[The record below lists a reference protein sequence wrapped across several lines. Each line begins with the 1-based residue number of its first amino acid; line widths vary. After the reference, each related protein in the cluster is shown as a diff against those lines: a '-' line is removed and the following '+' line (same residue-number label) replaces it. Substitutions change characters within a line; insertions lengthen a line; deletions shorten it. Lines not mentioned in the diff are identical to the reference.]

1 MRLASVH
8 IENVRAIA
16 FLDLPL
22 HPSLT
27 VLHGNNASG
36 KTSVLRAIAVALGRV
51 SKAVSGKPAVE
62 FDALDVRD
70 GEFVAKTKVQTTD
83 GLSWSAAGFS
93 YDVPKKARRAGQQED
108 TKALRGHVEALRQKI
123 DAGDNVTL
131 PVLAFYDTERAVADL
146 PQRRRDFRETFDRFD
161 AYEDR
166 KSTRLNSSH

>member
-1 MRLASVH
+1 MRLSSVH
-8 IENVRAIA
+8 IENLRAIA

-70 GEFVAKTKVQTTD
+70 GEFVAKTKVQKTD
-83 GLSWSAAGFS
+83 GLLWSAAGLW
-93 YDVPKKARRAGQQED
+93 YAVPKKARQAGQQED
-108 TKALRGHVEALRQKI
+108 KKDLSETVAALRQKI
-123 DAGDNVTL
+123 DAGVNVTTH
-131 PVLAFYDTERAVADL
+131 VVAVNDKEAEK
-146 PQRRRDFRETFDRFD
+146 REEGKD
-161 AYEDR
+161 
-166 KSTRLNSSH
+166 

>member
-1 MRLASVH
+1 MRISDWSSDVCSSDLPAARPDRPPVSADRSAAPGIVAMRLASVH

-70 GEFVAKTKVQTTD
+70 GEFVAKRSEEHTSEVQ
-83 GLSWSAAGFS
+83 
-93 YDVPKKARRAGQQED
+93 
-108 TKALRGHVEALRQKI
+108 AL
-123 DAGDNVTL
+123 
-131 PVLAFYDTERAVADL
+131 
-146 PQRRRDFRETFDRFD
+146 
-161 AYEDR
+161 
-166 KSTRLNSSH
+166 